1 MQKGASTLLLWQSS
15 HPAIWRLLRIVS
27 VQDSPTQLHVG
38 RLCIPSSIL
47 LQDFL
52 PLRSA
57 IAPITSV
64 IQDALNRRT
73 PCSPEFSLI
82 CQTNIIRQRRTVV
95 KNCGELRET
104 VIQPLLKPPR
114 TTLNVG
120 LIKRAH
126 PSELLPHEGQLR
138 QFVGWKQ
145 VWKARLYAVQGTMP
159 FSGVTTSGSEFHRAP
174 DCPIP
179 RINALKR
186 IEGDS
191 R

>member
-1 MQKGASTLLLWQSS
+1 FQAEDGIRDW
-15 HPAIWRLLRIVS
+15 S
-27 VQDSPTQLHVG
+27 VTGVQT
-38 RLCIPSSIL
+38 CA
-47 LQDFL
+47 L
-52 PLRSA
+52 P
-57 IAPITSV
+57 I
-64 IQDALNRRT
+64 
-73 PCSPEFSLI
+73 SPEFSLI

-126 PSELLPHEGQLR
+126 PSALLPHEGQLR

-159 FSGVTTSGSEFHRAP
+159 FSGVTTSGGEFHRAP

-186 IEGDS
+186 IEGDIQQLRQCRCVGPAQS
-191 R
+191 MN